1 MSLKTLREQMGAQI
15 ARNEDSVQKAISG
28 KESEIR
34 SLKKTISTL
43 REEMDEF
50 SNREEDLILRTQSQ
64 YVNEIKSL
72 RSSLSL
78 TRENLKDYMRE
89 RGGHPKCSSSIEN
102 EINQLK
108 KNVSEIERD

>member
-1 MSLKTLREQMGAQI
+1 MGAQI

-50 SNREEDLILRTQSQ
+50 SNREEDLILRTQSK

-78 TRENLKDYMRE
+78 TRENLKDYME
-89 RGGHPKCSSSIEN
+89 KGGPSKVLELNRKMRSTNSRKMS
-102 EINQLK
+102 L
-108 KNVSEIERD
+108 R